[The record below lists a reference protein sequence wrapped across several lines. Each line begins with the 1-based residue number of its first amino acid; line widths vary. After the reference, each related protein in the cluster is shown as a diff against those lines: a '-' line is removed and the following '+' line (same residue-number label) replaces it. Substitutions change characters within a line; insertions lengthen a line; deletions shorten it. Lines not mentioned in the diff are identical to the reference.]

1 MGEAGISTMTEAEI
15 DVKIMFFAS
24 LGELTGTKQ
33 LRIQVPA
40 GSKITYLKKVLIEKF
55 PAIEQMLLYA
65 LCSYN
70 HEYVDEEQFI
80 SKNAEVGFFPPVS
93 GGSGMLDDAV
103 MITENELD
111 LNEILQKF
119 TTPKTGAACV
129 FTGFVRQ
136 ETLRGQQKE
145 TKQLEYESYLP
156 MAERKM
162 RQICDEIRN
171 KWPLIIKIF
180 MVQRIGILLPGDI
193 TIAIGCSS
201 SHRDE
206 GIFDAARYGIDRMK
220 EIVPVWKKEIGLDGS
235 AWVEGEYIPEAGE

>member
-1 MGEAGISTMTEAEI
+1 MTEAEI

-24 LGELTGTKQ
+24 IGELTGTKQ
-33 LRIQVPA
+33 LTIQVPA
-40 GSKITYLKKVLIEKF
+40 GSKITDLKKILIEKY
-55 PAIEQMLLYA
+55 PVIKQVLSYA

-70 HEYVDEEQFI
+70 HEYVDEDQFI

-93 GGSGMLDDAV
+93 GGNGMQNDTV
-103 MITENELD
+103 IITENKLD
-111 LNEILQKF
+111 INEILHKL

-136 ETLRGQQKE
+136 ETTRGQKKV
-145 TKQLEYESYLP
+145 TKHLEYESYLP
-156 MAERKM
+156 MAEGKM
-162 RQICDEIRN
+162 RQICNEIRN
-171 KWPLIIKIF
+171 KWPLIIKIY
-180 MVQRIGILLPGDI
+180 MVQRIGVLLPGDI

-235 AWVEGEYIPEAGE
+235 AWVEGKYIPEAGE